1 MFKIPSVELV
11 KNSVREY
18 VGKKRWRKVCLLILT
33 LLPQGKLASRCF
45 IYEKLEEW
53 DLIHFEGSE
62 KVSFLEK
69 ISNVLYDLFEN
80 GLVRKEDLSRLS
92 ERDFEK
98 ARLRIMGSVSVCKK
112 CRTQS
117 AYQLSPAGRIEARKL
132 IKPLQIHPA
141 QQAHEQCMAA

>member
-1 MFKIPSVELV
+1 MFKIPSVEIV
-11 KNSVREY
+11 ENSVREY
-18 VGKKRWRKVCLLILT
+18 VGKKRWRKVCLLVLT

-53 DLIHFEGSE
+53 GLIHFEGNE

-69 ISNVLYDLFEN
+69 TSNAFYDLFEK

-92 ERDFEK
+92 EKDFEK
-98 ARLRIMGSVSVCKK
+98 ARLRIMGAVSACKK

-117 AYQLSPAGRIEARKL
+117 AYQLSPAGRIEALKL
-132 IKPLQIHPA
+132 LKSLQIHPT
-141 QQAHEQCMAA
+141 QQVHEQYMAA